1 MEEDIVIEQLSE
13 EILKELDV
21 NVSEG
26 SKAITELDQ
35 CEQNLKNVKY
45 EESELEKAP
54 RGKSAM
60 QIFKIESKNTKL
72 PAHERTRRRKI
83 ALKRLI
89 TQAGHSTIL
98 ADPVT
103 KEHARMV
110 IPYMVEPYFNSIE
123 RTKRVITGCV
133 TRLINALIPYP
144 IKAIRTQYG
153 TRPFISH
160 PGFVWECSPEYNSH
174 KYWVVPDSVYYFP
187 QFSEMRILR
196 ENYPPERLLVV
207 DKAIDRLLNAQIN
220 IRKRQTQIAIKLGY
234 VLNYEDLINFN
245 IDCALYIFQT
255 MGLEVTDEELEA
267 SIK

>member
-1 MEEDIVIEQLSE
+1 MKEEELAIEQLSE

-21 NVSEG
+21 NTNEG
-26 SKAITELDQ
+26 IEAITELDQ
-35 CEQNLKNVKY
+35 CELNLRNVKY
-45 EESELEKAP
+45 EENELEKAP

-60 QIFKIESKNTKL
+60 QIFKIESKSTKL

-83 ALKRLI
+83 ALKRILAQ
-89 TQAGHSTIL
+89 TGHSTIL
-98 ADPVT
+98 TDPVA
-103 KEHARMV
+103 KEHAKMV

-123 RTKRVITGCV
+123 RTKRVITDCV
-133 TRLINALIPYP
+133 TRLVNALIPYP
-144 IKAIRTQYG
+144 LKAVRTQYG
-153 TRPFISH
+153 TRPFVSH
-160 PGFVWECSPEYNSH
+160 PGFAWECSPEYNSH
-174 KYWVVPDSVYYFP
+174 KYWVVPNSIYYFP

-234 VLNYEDLINFN
+234 VMNYEDLINFN

-255 MGLEVTDEELEA
+255 MGLNITEDDLGVN
-267 SIK
+267 